1 MEEKEKNELKVEFT
15 DTKKNLS
22 YTGSLGSLIGNSLNL
37 IQMLYRSIKNKTNR
51 RIFKN
56 EITKFVTQGI
66 VFMSNEDIEKAL
78 QNLKKEG
85 ETNE

>member
-15 DTKKNLS
+15 DTKKSLS

-37 IQMLYRSIKNKTNR
+37 MQMLYRSIKNKTNR

-56 EITKFVTQGI
+56 EITKYVGQGI
-66 VFMSNEDIEKAL
+66 VFMSNEDIEKAI
-78 QNLKKEG
+78 QDLKKEG
-85 ETNE
+85 EANE